1 MKILSL
7 NIQHGGGSIRHA
19 GAARALSLL
28 AWTLGHTPD
37 IVVLSEWRD
46 NTVGQGFLSIFR
58 EKGFTTATASR
69 PVSGA
74 NGILIAARQAFKSRR
89 ITPGDSE
96 RGELLVAELSR
107 GFRLLAAYF
116 PISHAKAPFFRLC
129 MTEAARARKVPL
141 LLIGDLNTGRNN
153 LDVEGNGERF
163 HCVDLFESLESQSGL
178 IDLWRATNGTRQEW
192 TWRSR
197 VNGFRIDHAFGN
209 KVLVERFGPIHSH
222 YDHSPREMKITDHSA
237 LFVEFSRQDSAR

>member
-7 NIQHGGGSIRHA
+7 NIQHGGGSIRQA
-19 GAARALSLL
+19 GAARAHALL
-28 AWTLGHTPD
+28 AWTLGHAPD

-58 EKGFTTATASR
+58 EEGFTTATATR

-74 NGILIAARQAFKSRR
+74 NGVLIAARQALDARR
-89 ITPGDSE
+89 ITPSDSE
-96 RGELLVAELSR
+96 RGELLVAELSD
-107 GFRLLAAYF
+107 GFRMLAAYF
-116 PISHAKAPFFRLC
+116 PICHAKAPFFRVC
-129 MTEAARARKVPL
+129 IAEAARARKVPF
-141 LLIGDLNTGRNN
+141 LLIGDLNTGRNE

-163 HCVDLFESLESQSGL
+163 HCVELFESLENQSGL
-178 IDLWRATNGTRQEW
+178 IDLWRATNGTHQEW

-209 KVLVERFGPIHSH
+209 KPLVGRFGPIHSH

-237 LFVEFSRQDSAR
+237 LFVEFLRQDSER